1 MCDNIYHDEDA
12 YDSNSR
18 DDKGNGMMMA
28 NCFRTQLVL
37 HQVNTSSKLEWSLK
51 QSTLSIQVIYVWWR
65 LSRLCASI
73 TLCLELILLQRILFA
88 MQTLEVSSPVA
99 GAKEMESSYHLLEV
113 RR

>member
-37 HQVNTSSKLEWSLK
+37 HQVNTSSKLE
-51 QSTLSIQVIYVWWR
+51 
-65 LSRLCASI
+65 
-73 TLCLELILLQRILFA
+73 
-88 MQTLEVSSPVA
+88 
-99 GAKEMESSYHLLEV
+99 
-113 RR
+113 